1 MKQTPKS
8 AAALLAAVVVLAI
21 AGSAL
26 AVDKPKAK
34 TEGSPPAVGEVW
46 SVSSDLLKIKDHR
59 GLALEF
65 VLNSDTKYG
74 TAKEPQTFEALAR
87 GDQVFVS
94 YTLDEEANANVA
106 NVVRELPARMP
117 VAGLPP
123 VAGVIA
129 WISYDAVALKEHDGK
144 EFTYAL
150 DRDTRFGSKAEP
162 QSFSDFEKGDH
173 VFLLYGK
180 GEGKQT
186 WVKALT
192 EVPQE
197 ALDKGPPPSAGEIL
211 SIDSGTIRIREHDGK
226 EHEYLITGDTRFG
239 TKREPQKLTDLERGD
254 YVVIRYV
261 EDEYGNMEASAI
273 MELPGHGHTDT

>member
-1 MKQTPKS
+1 MKQTSKS
-8 AAALLAAVVVLAI
+8 AAALLAAAVVLAI

-34 TEGSPPAVGEVW
+34 AEGPPPAVGEVW

-74 TAKEPQTFEALAR
+74 TAREPQKFEGLAR
-87 GDQVFVS
+87 GDQVFIS

-106 NVVRELPARMP
+106 TVVRELPARMP

-123 VAGVIA
+123 VAGEIV
-129 WISYDAVALKEHDGK
+129 WISYDAVALKEHNGK
-144 EFTYAL
+144 EYTYAL
-150 DRDTRFGSKAEP
+150 NNETRFGSKAEP
-162 QSFSDFEKGDH
+162 QSFSDLQKGDH
-173 VFLLYGK
+173 VFLVYGR
-180 GEGKQT
+180 GEGRQT
-186 WVKALT
+186 WAKSIM
-192 EVPQE
+192 EVPHAAQ
-197 ALDKGPPPSAGEIL
+197 DKGPPPSAGEIL
-211 SIDSGTIRIREHDGK
+211 SVDNGTIRIREHDGK
-226 EHEYLITGDTRFG
+226 EHEYLINGDTRFG
-239 TKREPQKLTDLERGD
+239 TKAEPQLLKDMEKGD

-261 EDEYGNMEASAI
+261 KDDSGNLVATAI

>member
-8 AAALLAAVVVLAI
+8 AAALLAAAIVLAI

-26 AVDKPKAK
+26 AVDTPKAK
-34 TEGSPPAVGEVW
+34 TEGPPPALGEVW

-74 TAKEPQTFEALAR
+74 TAKEPQKFEGLAR

-94 YTLDEEANANVA
+94 YRLDEEANANVA
-106 NVVRELPARMP
+106 NVVRELRAKMP
-117 VAGLPP
+117 VASLPP
-123 VAGVIA
+123 VAGSIV
-129 WISYDAVALKEHDGK
+129 WISYDAVSLKEHDGK
-144 EFTYAL
+144 EYTYAL
-150 DRDTRFGSKAEP
+150 DGDTRFGSKAEP

-173 VFLLYGK
+173 VFLVYAK

-186 WVKALT
+186 WVKSIMEMPHT
-192 EVPQE
+192 
-197 ALDKGPPPSAGEIL
+197 ALDKSPPPSAGEIL
-211 SIDSGTIRIREHDGK
+211 SVDTGIIRIREHDGK
-226 EHEYLITGDTRFG
+226 EHEYLLTGDTRFG
-239 TKREPQKLTDLERGD
+239 TKAEPQKLTDMEKGD
-254 YVVIRYV
+254 YVIIRYMK
-261 EDEYGNMEASAI
+261 DECGNLVATAI

>member
-8 AAALLAAVVVLAI
+8 AAALFAAVVVLAI
-21 AGSAL
+21 AGNAL
-26 AVDKPKAK
+26 AVEQPKAK

-74 TAKEPQTFEALAR
+74 TAKEPQKFEGLAR

-106 NVVRELPARMP
+106 TVVRELPAKMP
-117 VAGLPP
+117 IAGLPP
-123 VAGVIA
+123 VAGEIV

-144 EFTYAL
+144 EYTYAL
-150 DRDTRFGSKAEP
+150 NNDTRFGTKAEP
-162 QSFSDFEKGDH
+162 QSFSDLVKGDH
-173 VFLLYGK
+173 VFLTYGK

-186 WVKALT
+186 WAKAIM
-192 EVPQE
+192 EVPHAAQ
-197 ALDKGPPPSAGEIL
+197 DKGPPPSAGEIL
-211 SIDSGTIRIREHDGK
+211 SIDSGTLRIREHDGK
-226 EHEYLITGDTRFG
+226 EHEYLLTGDTRFG
-239 TKREPQKLTDLERGD
+239 TKAEPQKLEDLMQGD
-254 YVVIRYV
+254 YVVIRYMK
-261 EDEYGNMEASAI
+261 DECGSLVATAI